1 MGLYRSVITMAGGVL
16 AAERT
21 ITTDVVVVDGVGN
34 YMEGT
39 FSAKAHLT
47 FTAITDQ
54 VCLTVFPI
62 RSDCSNRSARGGYL
76 VTTSRFIPTG

>member
-1 MGLYRSVITMAGGVL
+1 MGLYRSVITMSGGVL

-39 FSAKAHLT
+39 FSVNVKCAFA
-47 FTAITDQ
+47 D
-54 VCLTVFPI
+54 
-62 RSDCSNRSARGGYL
+62 L
-76 VTTSRFIPTG
+76 VLKK

>member
-21 ITTDVVVVDGVGN
+21 ITTDVAVVDGVGN

-47 FTAITDQ
+47 FTVLQSQSI
-54 VCLTVFPI
+54 
-62 RSDCSNRSARGGYL
+62 
-76 VTTSRFIPTG
+76 

>member
-47 FTAITDQ
+47 FTE
-54 VCLTVFPI
+54 VFPLL
-62 RSDCSNRSARGGYL
+62 S
-76 VTTSRFIPTG
+76 VTA

>member
-16 AAERT
+16 AAECT

-47 FTAITDQ
+47 FTASAPIK
-54 VCLTVFPI
+54 VF
-62 RSDCSNRSARGGYL
+62 CWQ
-76 VTTSRFIPTG
+76 